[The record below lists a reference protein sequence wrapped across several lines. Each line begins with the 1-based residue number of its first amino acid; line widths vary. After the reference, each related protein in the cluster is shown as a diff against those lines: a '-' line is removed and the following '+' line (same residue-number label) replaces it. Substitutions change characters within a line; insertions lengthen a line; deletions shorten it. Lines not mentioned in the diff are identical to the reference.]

1 LYDGVRLRLQAGGN
15 VCSSH
20 PDVWLRGVATVPH
33 STGVRNEGSLH
44 RLGLH
49 RFLTWWSLP
58 FVGSWNLVFEVG
70 VVATQSSEHFDL
82 YACRQILMSRI
93 PVDVGHYCDAVEKL
107 CGSLILSYRFT
118 TERGILHGVTLP
130 RSWFINLLRS
140 SPPLDK
146 DTIYIPHFV
155 NDTIELL
162 RRIDSQR
169 EHYGPLSIGDQQFKY
184 NGSRLSP
191 MCASAY
197 IARM

>member
-1 LYDGVRLRLQAGGN
+1 M
-15 VCSSH
+15 
-20 PDVWLRGVATVPH
+20 PH
-33 STGVRNEGSLH
+33 STGIRNEESLH

-49 RFLTWWSLP
+49 HFLTWRSSS
-58 FVGSWNLVFEVG
+58 FVDSWNLIFEVG
-70 VVATQSSEHFDL
+70 IVATQSSEHFDL
-82 YACRQILMSRI
+82 YACRQILMNRV
-93 PVDVGHYCDAVEKL
+93 PVDVGHYCDAVERL
-107 CGSLILSYRFT
+107 CGSLILSYRST
-118 TERGILHGVTLP
+118 TEFGILHGITLP
-130 RSWFINLLRS
+130 RSWFINLLHS

-146 DTIYIPHFV
+146 NISYIPHFV

-169 EHYGPLSIGDQQFKY
+169 EHYGSLSVGDQQFKY